1 MSLLEAIQELADEN
15 KASLNEKKGVYTFQ
29 MFVAERKTFLSK
41 QRLEYIAKFR
51 LDDALKELR
60 FTEMLKETASG
71 LVSGGSVDD
80 IAPGFGFKAT
90 KYKSSAGGREGTI
103 EEQSEL
109 FGRRYDYQFDFEKLR
124 KQFEELARSA
134 EYSFSY
140 QITGWG
146 L

>member
-1 MSLLEAIQELADEN
+1 MSLLEAIKKLADEN

-29 MFVAERKTFLSK
+29 MLVAERKTFLSK

-51 LDDALKELR
+51 LDDALKELK

-71 LVSGGSVDD
+71 LVSGGSGDD
-80 IAPGFGFKAT
+80 ISPGFGFKAT
-90 KYKSSAGGREGTI
+90 KYKSGAGGREGTI

-109 FGRRYDYQFDFEKLR
+109 FGKRYDYQFDFKEIR

-134 EYSFSY
+134 DYSFSY
-140 QITGWG
+140 QITGLG